1 MAVALPAQAQCS
13 GMRRIWGHRLSLI
26 SSHLNA
32 LRSLAQ
38 DWGAALVGWPPE
50 ILVESGAK
58 ILLENRVR
66 ILKKLPAVLIPL
78 AAATLVAGPAFAE
91 EGELAAPET
100 ASATTSSSGSSSSG
114 SFSSIVER
122 IRVGGFLGG
131 NYLSSKNELG
141 NSYHADQVPG
151 SGFLLGIRA
160 SYLVLDSLAPD
171 TSLNPQLSAELEAK
185 FTISSTDGNASR
197 ESISTPVMGWRAN
210 LVLDMLPDRKV
221 VPFAL
226 VGIGGETV
234 FGENKFM
241 TSPDTDFA
249 TYLGGGVRYPLADQI
264 DLRGDLRLGFTAARE
279 QAISVLGELHVGV
292 SYAFGKPSPKKIVS
306 GDPEPDST
314 PKKIVDEDGDGIADE
329 NDSCPKLP
337 EVFNGI
343 DDKDGCPEV
352 DSDGDGLVGSLDTCP
367 AAAEDMDGFKD
378 EDGCPEPDNDEDG
391 RPDVIDKCP
400 SEPENLNGFEDD
412 DGCPDEIPA
421 QLAEFT
427 GTMQGIEFK
436 TASARILRR
445 SRKTLNSAL
454 TVMTENPSVR
464 IEISGHTDNQG
475 SDKGN
480 RSLSRKRADYVKW
493 YLVDKGI
500 AADRIGTKGHGPD
513 KPVATNETRDG
524 RQKNRRIEFRLL
536 PGAAT
541 VEAPKDAK
549 PASTPPTPAPEPIT
563 TPAASKTKPAKKA
576 RTGKAK
582 AKAKTKTKASKPPK
596 ASKVVKPK
604 ATPAAPTATPTP

>member
-1 MAVALPAQAQCS
+1 M
-13 GMRRIWGHRLSLI
+13 
-26 SSHLNA
+26 
-32 LRSLAQ
+32 
-38 DWGAALVGWPPE
+38 
-50 ILVESGAK
+50 
-58 ILLENRVR
+58 R
-66 ILKKLPAVLIPL
+66 ILKKLPAVLVPV
-78 AAATLVAGPAFAE
+78 AAATLVVGPAFAE
-91 EGELAAPET
+91 DKESSVSET
-100 ASATTSSSGSSSSG
+100 ASEPASETASGSS
-114 SFSSIVER
+114 IVNR

-131 NYLSSKNELG
+131 NYLSSENELG

-151 SGFLLGIRA
+151 SGFLLGLRA
-160 SYLVLDSLAPD
+160 SYLVFDSLAPHTKLD
-171 TSLNPQLSAELEAK
+171 PQLSAELEAK
-185 FTISSTDGNASR
+185 FTISSTDGNADR

-226 VGIGGETV
+226 IGIGGETV

-249 TYLGGGVRYPLADQI
+249 TYVGGGVRYPIADQI

-279 QAISVLGELHVGV
+279 GALSTLGELHIGV
-292 SYAFGKPSPKKIVS
+292 AYAFGTPAKTSVIS
-306 GDPEPDST
+306 GDAKPNPA
-314 PKKIVDEDGDGIADE
+314 PKNIADEDGDGIADDE
-329 NDSCPKLP
+329 DSCPKLP
-337 EVFNGI
+337 EIFNGI
-343 DDKDGCPEV
+343 DDTDGCPEV
-352 DSDGDGLVGSLDTCP
+352 DSDGDGLVGSLDSCP

-400 SEPENLNGFEDD
+400 NEAENLNGFEDD
-412 DGCPDEIPA
+412 DGCPDEIPE
-421 QLAEFT
+421 QLAQFT
-427 GTMQGIEFK
+427 GTIQGIEFK
-436 TASARILRR
+436 TASARILRK
-445 SRKTLNSAL
+445 SRTTLDAAFK
-454 TVMTENPSVR
+454 VMTENPSVR
-464 IEISGHTDNQG
+464 IEVSGHTDNQG

-541 VEAPKDAK
+541 VEAPSGATPTPDTSAQPAPAPK
-549 PASTPPTPAPEPIT
+549 PAPKA
-563 TPAASKTKPAKKA
+563 KPAKKA
-576 RTGKAK
+576 KTGKGKAK
-582 AKAKTKTKASKPPK
+582 AKIKGKSTAPSAAKPEAAKPAPPPS
-596 ASKVVKPK
+596 AP
-604 ATPAAPTATPTP
+604 PAATKK